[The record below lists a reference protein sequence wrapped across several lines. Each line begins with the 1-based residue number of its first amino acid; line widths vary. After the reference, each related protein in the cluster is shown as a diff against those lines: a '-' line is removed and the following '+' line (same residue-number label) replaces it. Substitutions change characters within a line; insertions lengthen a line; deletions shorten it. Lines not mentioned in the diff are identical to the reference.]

1 MKKTIKVITFDGNL
15 KRSNTV
21 HTDSLAFEVARAMA
35 VLQQK
40 SDAPSCLSTVMI
52 IYELSSNLKYQK
64 YNTRVSNAKLSGK
77 PGQKTERRM
86 VHGSLF
92 RLSRVGLLDTYKPD
106 TYKIDLDH
114 KVEVAGK
121 VMTFKEYTN
130 SLEAIST
137 NLTPKIFPRQS
148 SFLKGD
154 EINYPAA
161 NDRATRIEK
170 ILTPL
175 INTDETYLLSYSYNI
190 INNTITTCSKL
201 KEKKNEKTCV

>member
-121 VMTFKEYTN
+121 LMSFKDYVN
-130 SLEAIST
+130 SLDRNEMASNTYPKQAKFSEMTNPTDIPERLQKIIS
-137 NLTPKIFPRQS
+137 
-148 SFLKGD
+148 
-154 EINYPAA
+154 
-161 NDRATRIEK
+161 
-170 ILTPL
+170 PL
-175 INTDETYLLSYSYNI
+175 LNNDETYMISHVYDVMTKSV
-190 INNTITTCSKL
+190 TICLKL
-201 KEKKNEKTCV
+201 KERK